1 MQAKLENIGSC
12 LEIMKNVLAA
22 HFFLRQDFLK
32 HAVSPSH
39 LLLRATLKRKAL
51 GRYIKKRPRD
61 LSKKNMHSF

>member
-1 MQAKLENIGSC
+1 
-12 LEIMKNVLAA
+12 MKNVLAA

-51 GRYIKKRPRD
+51 GRYIKKKDQETYLKEHALFLGPEFYE
-61 LSKKNMHSF
+61 SNQI